1 MDYLTEFATK
11 RVNISEVR
19 QQLLFNWKQLL
30 LLIYLYILDLLV
42 D

>member
-1 MDYLTEFATK
+1 MDYSTEPAA
-11 RVNISEVR
+11 RRAIISEVR